1 MTVFFGDESD
11 STGFCRKKGT
21 VSLSTSQAWLAV
33 AGCSRAETFSQLSSI
48 SFAQPCRAFASTI
61 NEFAVFVVKEE
72 ENRHFVGI
80 GKRGKT
86 GTKKDKGNKPIRPKR
101 ALQLPMHWQAFIF
114 FRSSFFSFYGK
125 AGGENSP
132 FMGTVASSVK
142 LLKTT
147 VTPVIIKHIV
157 QQWQPAL
164 YRQKL
169 Y

>member
-1 MTVFFGDESD
+1 MNI
-11 STGFCRKKGT
+11 STHKSLPTRHYSISFIKD
-21 VSLSTSQAWLAV
+21 LSTSRIHIKLLRPR
-33 AGCSRAETFSQLSSI
+33 CRAKN
-48 SFAQPCRAFASTI
+48 RAFASTI

-157 QQWQPAL
+157 QQ
-164 YRQKL
+164 
-169 Y
+169 